1 MAKKTSPISI
11 EVTVDENNIPERIL
25 WSAPDGGVD
34 KEVTQ
39 AILLALLLDQPLEE
53 VLIVICTLNHCYVL
67 LIINYFDIYIF

>member
-11 EVTVDENNIPERIL
+11 EITVDENNIPEKIL

-39 AILLALLLDQPLEE
+39 AMLLALWDGKIKRLLG
-53 VLIVICTLNHCYVL
+53 
-67 LIINYFDIYIF
+67 